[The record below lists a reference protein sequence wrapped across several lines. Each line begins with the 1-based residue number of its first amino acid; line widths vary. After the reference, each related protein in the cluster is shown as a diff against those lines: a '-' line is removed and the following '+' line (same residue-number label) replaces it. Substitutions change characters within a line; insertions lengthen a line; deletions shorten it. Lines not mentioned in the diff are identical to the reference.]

1 MKKNILVGQSG
12 GPTAVINASLY
23 GIVTEGMNHLDEIE
37 HVYGMVNGIEG
48 FLKDTYLNLSEDL
61 TQKELE
67 LIKLTPAA
75 YLGACR
81 YRLPED
87 LTSPFYPTVFEKLEA
102 LEIGYFFYIG
112 GNDSMDTV
120 SKLSRY
126 AAQIGSSIRF
136 IGIPK
141 TIDNDLMMTDHTP
154 GYGSAAKYVA
164 STVREIVLDASAY
177 QQQAVTI
184 IELMGRGAGWL
195 TAASVLARK
204 YELDNPLLIYLPEH
218 IFDFQSFSRDLTEA
232 LHRRPDVVVCVSEGI
247 ADASGRLICE
257 YNDEAKLDNFG
268 HKMLAGCGKVLENF
282 VHNQFHIKA
291 RSVEVNVSQR
301 CSGMIVSATDI
312 EEASQ
317 AGSFGVQAILDGAT
331 GKMVSVQRSFDAP
344 YTMECSLVDVNEVCN
359 REKSFPA
366 SWITVSGSDI
376 APEFCSYVLPL
387 IQGEPKRLMS
397 HGLPVYAYRK

>member
-37 HVYGMVNGIEG
+37 YVYGMVNGIEG

-154 GYGSAAKYVA
+154 G
-164 STVREIVLDASAY
+164 
-177 QQQAVTI
+177 
-184 IELMGRGAGWL
+184 
-195 TAASVLARK
+195 
-204 YELDNPLLIYLPEH
+204 
-218 IFDFQSFSRDLTEA
+218 
-232 LHRRPDVVVCVSEGI
+232 
-247 ADASGRLICE
+247 
-257 YNDEAKLDNFG
+257 
-268 HKMLAGCGKVLENF
+268 
-282 VHNQFHIKA
+282 
-291 RSVEVNVSQR
+291 
-301 CSGMIVSATDI
+301 
-312 EEASQ
+312 
-317 AGSFGVQAILDGAT
+317 
-331 GKMVSVQRSFDAP
+331 
-344 YTMECSLVDVNEVCN
+344 
-359 REKSFPA
+359 
-366 SWITVSGSDI
+366 
-376 APEFCSYVLPL
+376 
-387 IQGEPKRLMS
+387 
-397 HGLPVYAYRK
+397 

>member
-37 HVYGMVNGIEG
+37 HVYGMVNGMEG
-48 FLKDTYLNLSEDL
+48 FLKDTYIDLSEDL

-87 LTSPFYPTVFEKLEA
+87 LTSPFYHTIFEKLEA

-126 AAQIGSSIRF
+126 AAQINSSIRF

-141 TIDNDLMMTDHTP
+141 TIDNDLMVTDHTP

-164 STVREIVLDASAY
+164 STVREIALDASVY

-195 TAASVLARK
+195 AAASVLARK
-204 YELDNPLLIYLPEH
+204 YESDNPLLIYLPETV
-218 IFDFQSFSRDLTEA
+218 FDFQNFSRDLTEA
-232 LHRRPDVVVCVSEGI
+232 LRRRPDVVVCVSEGI

-282 VHNQFHIKA
+282 VHNHFHIKA
-291 RSVEVNVSQR
+291 RSVEINVSQR
-301 CSGMIVSATDI
+301 CSGMIVSETDI

-317 AGSFGVQAILDGAT
+317 AGSFGVKAILNGAT
-331 GKMVSVQRSFDAP
+331 GKMVSFLRSSDMP
-344 YTMECSLVDVNEVCN
+344 YTMECSLVDVNQVCN
-359 REKSFPA
+359 QEKSFPS
-366 SWITVSGSDI
+366 SWITASGNDI
-376 APEFCSYVLPL
+376 APEFYSYILPL
-387 IQGEPKRLMS
+387 IQGEPKRHMDQ
-397 HGLPVYAYRK
+397 GLPVYAYRK